1 MKFDDRFFEGEVR
14 DGFYVRPMMKKA
26 WAAQM
31 EILSEIDKL
40 CRKHDIR
47 WFADWGTLL
56 GAIRHHGF
64 IPWDDDIDIAMKRE
78 DLEIFKRYASEELPN
93 DLKIVDTYT
102 NPSFKNL
109 VTRVI
114 NSFAIDWN
122 DEFLE
127 KYHGCPYVSGIDIFS
142 LDYVTEND
150 NELKVQ
156 IQLLT
161 AANLLAYEWDNTNI
175 TSEEKMECLEQLK
188 EITQIKIQ
196 EDLPIQ
202 QQLFQLSDR
211 ICGLYNVNDGKKIAH
226 MCDFA
231 VDSNAYV
238 PVECYRDIIEM
249 PFENITLPVPSGY
262 DKILR
267 MLYGDD
273 YMQPKQIFDYHEYPY
288 FKDQEKML
296 RDFFEANGK
305 EFPAEFAE

>member
-1 MKFDDRFFEGEVR
+1 MKFDDRFYEGEVR
-14 DGFYVRPMMKKA
+14 DGFYVRPMMKRA

-78 DLEIFKRYASEELPN
+78 DLELFKRYAAEELPN

-102 NPSFKNL
+102 NPTFKNL

-161 AANLLAYEWDNTNI
+161 AANLLAYEWDNANI
-175 TSEEKMECLEQLK
+175 TIEEKMECLEQLK
-188 EITQIKIQ
+188 KITQIEIQ

-211 ICGLYNVNDGKKIAH
+211 ICGLYNANDGRKIAH

-231 VDSNAYV
+231 VDSNACV
-238 PVECYRDIIEM
+238 PAECYRDIIEM

-262 DKILR
+262 DEILR

-288 FKDQEKML
+288 FKEQEERL
-296 RDFFEANGK
+296 RNFFELNGQ
-305 EFPAEFAE
+305 EFPAKFAE